1 MIALVA
7 SLFVHSIV
15 IVGLYLLEQPNIGGT
30 NVKEML
36 FGSSGGGGG
45 EDAQDD
51 AVEFGPP
58 PKSEDMNGK
67 DFVYAP
73 HLNLVQIHVYDDN
86 INATPVPKK
95 EEPKPIVTKK
105 RKSRP
110 IIAENLPTRWVRRG
124 TGPGSGGGAGG
135 GSGGGIGSHTGYSID
150 WGGSGSRRL
159 LSGRLPAYPKGT
171 DKQMAV
177 VLEFTVLPDGSVD
190 AVIPM
195 RKTDELLEAAAIGAL
210 RTWRFDPLPAQIEQR
225 EERGKVTF
233 NFKLETGQPQK
244 VTENP

>member
-1 MIALVA
+1 MALVS
-7 SLFVHSIV
+7 SLLIHSVV
-15 IVGLYLLEQPNIGGT
+15 IVGFYILEHPGIGGT

-36 FGSSGGGGG
+36 FGGSGGGGG
-45 EDAQDD
+45 EDALDD
-51 AVEFGPP
+51 AMEFGPP
-58 PKSEDMNGK
+58 PRSEDTSGK
-67 DFVYAP
+67 DVVYAP

-86 INATPVPKK
+86 INAIPVPKK
-95 EEPKPIVTKK
+95 EEPRPVVKQK

-150 WGGSGSRRL
+150 WGGGGSRRL
-159 LSGRLPAYPKGT
+159 LSGRLPTYPKGT

-190 AVIPM
+190 AIIPL
-195 RKTDELLEAAAIGAL
+195 RKTDELLEGAAIGAL
-210 RTWRFDPLPAQIEQR
+210 RTWRFDPLPAQIEQQP
-225 EERGKVTF
+225 ERGKVTF
-233 NFKLETGQPQK
+233 NFKLEAVQPQK
-244 VTENP
+244 VTEYP